1 MSHDRREFLSRVAAG
16 AALGVFPFALDV
28 PHALLAST
36 PPDHRDLPRVP
47 DEWDLRWPDRI
58 TGKYRTVFD
67 VPEIE
72 SGYGV
77 WRATLWTHQYHE
89 ILGVAP
95 KDMSVVVVLRHNGVA
110 LALRQDYWDRHAL
123 GKEGKVTHPVTQEP
137 TDRNPV
143 LLASSRGEV
152 PAQFDE
158 VALDRLIA
166 RGAVVLAC
174 DLALQ
179 DVIDRAVRKSGAKPE
194 DARREAVGAL
204 VPGVI
209 LQPSGVFAVMRA
221 QDAGCKYLRAS

>member
-1 MSHDRREFLSRVAAG
+1 MTHDRRQFLSRVAAG
-16 AALGVFPFALDV
+16 AALGAFPLAFDAPGVLHAATLLGHADPRRAPDDWDV
-28 PHALLAST
+28 T
-36 PPDHRDLPRVP
+36 
-47 DEWDLRWPDRI
+47 WPNRI
-58 TGKYRTVFD
+58 TGRYRTVFD

-77 WRATLWTHQYHE
+77 WRAALWTRQYGD
-89 ILGVAP
+89 ILGVEPTA
-95 KDMSVVVVLRHNGVA
+95 MSVVLVLRHNGVA
-110 LALRQDYWDRHAL
+110 LALNQGYWDRYDL

-143 LLASSRGEV
+143 LLSSSRGEV

-158 VALDRLIA
+158 AALDRQLA
-166 RGAVVLAC
+166 RGAVALAC

-179 DVIDRAVRKSGAKPE
+179 DVIDRVVKKSGAKPD
-194 DARREAVGAL
+194 DARREAVAAL